1 MPCYKSR
8 PAWETSLGG
17 KKSISF
23 TFRNDREPDFF
34 IDCGKC
40 EGCIARAR
48 TDWATRIYHESQC
61 WDRNCFLTLTYDN
74 EHLPETIQKRDIQ
87 LFIAR
92 LRKEQEKVK
101 RPIRYYVCGEYGEK
115 TRRPHYHAII
125 FNEDFLSSRYQYSVT
140 DSMYG
145 NSDLQSTWGKGTVTI
160 SEFNYARANYTAG
173 YVTKKIAD
181 QDTFALMSRRPPLGK
196 VWVRKHHD
204 NIRRNE
210 TIVINGNEVP
220 IPRVYHQWLKGE
232 DWHDQVK
239 QNLRDSAVPLTDKQ
253 LRAKRTNYLAQQNLR
268 TEKV

>member
-23 TFRNDREPDFF
+23 SFRNDREPDFY

-61 WDRNCFLTLTYDN
+61 WDRNCFMTLTYDN
-74 EHLPETIQKRDIQ
+74 EHLPGTIQKRDIQ

-92 LRKEQEKVK
+92 LRKSNP

-125 FNEDFLSSRYQYSVT
+125 FNDDFLSSRYQYRIS

-145 NSDLQSTWGKGTVTI
+145 NSDVQSTWGKGTVTI
-160 SEFNYARANYTAG
+160 SEFNHARANYTAG

-181 QDTFALMSRRPPLGK
+181 QDTFSLMSRRPPLGK
-196 VWVRKHHD
+196 VWVQRHHD

-210 TIVINGNEVP
+210 TVVIDGTEVP
-220 IPRVYHQWLKGE
+220 IPRVYLQWLKGVE
-232 DWHDQVK
+232 EYDHIK
-239 QNLRDSAVPLTDKQ
+239 ENLRANAKPLNCKQ
-253 LRAKRTNYLAQQNLR
+253 AKAKRANYLAKQSLR